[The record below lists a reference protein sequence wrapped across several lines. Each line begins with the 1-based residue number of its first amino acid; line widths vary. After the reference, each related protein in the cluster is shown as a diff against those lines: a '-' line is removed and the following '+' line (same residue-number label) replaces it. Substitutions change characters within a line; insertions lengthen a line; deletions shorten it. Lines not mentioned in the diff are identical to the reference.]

1 MTTLTETKAITPT
14 ANAKA
19 VISAS
24 GADVTALMALVQQ
37 HCIELRALVSQVI
50 KLHPNGDANLTALN
64 AILAEL
70 A

>member
-14 ANAKA
+14 ANAKL

-24 GADVTALMALVQQ
+24 GADVSSLMILVQQ

-50 KLHPNGDANLTALN
+50 KLHPGGDANLTALN